1 MFWNAIT
8 VIEAQQMLNQI
19 SVSSFSQMDQKNRT
33 ALIKK
38 LNKEAYPTH
47 LSKKSEPISNKRLA
61 ELLGAR

>member
-19 SVSSFSQMDQKNRT
+19 SVSSFYQMDQKNRT

-38 LNKEAYPTH
+38 LNKEAYPQH
-47 LSKKSEPISNKRLA
+47 LSKKVETISNKRLA